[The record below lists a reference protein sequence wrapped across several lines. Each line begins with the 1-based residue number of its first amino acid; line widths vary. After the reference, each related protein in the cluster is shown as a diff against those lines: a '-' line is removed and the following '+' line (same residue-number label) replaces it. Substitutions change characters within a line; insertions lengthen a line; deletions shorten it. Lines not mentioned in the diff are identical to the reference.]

1 MRDGAGVLFT
11 PGPFSFI
18 WDDFGRIP
26 LSGAPQP
33 MMGFGMHQQ
42 SKSWYRGALLGGLI
56 VPLLAGTGW
65 AQRPAP
71 LTPGLLRV
79 CADMDNLPFSN
90 QKGEGYENKIA
101 ELIAKEWHSR
111 LEYTWWPIRRG
122 YYRMLNGTYC
132 DLVIESPVG
141 VDQAGAT
148 KPYYRSGYMFLSRR
162 GSGLETINSLAD
174 PRLKKL
180 KIGVNLFVSS
190 DGEHSP
196 PEMALSRYGVVGNLV
211 GYSVAY
217 DDTTRPEAIINAVAK
232 KEVDVAIVWGPQAG
246 YFVKK
251 SPVPLVLTPLA
262 TEVDT
267 ATGYPMSYNIGMAV
281 RRRDHEFRDSLQTL
295 LDRKH
300 SEILGILKEYGV
312 PAFPVKEEKGEK
324 GDDDDGPKTSAPP
337 SDSTRASK
345 Q

>member
-1 MRDGAGVLFT
+1 MFQ
-11 PGPFSFI
+11 
-18 WDDFGRIP
+18 DFRF
-26 LSGAPQP
+26 L
-33 MMGFGMHQQ
+33 
-42 SKSWYRGALLGGLI
+42 YRGAIAAWVAAMVLA
-56 VPLLAGTGW
+56 VPAR

-71 LTPGLLRV
+71 LKPGLLRV

-101 ELIAKEWHSR
+101 DLIANEWRSK
-111 LEYTWWPIRRG
+111 LEYVWWPIRRG

-148 KPYYRSGYMFLSRR
+148 KPYYRSGYMFLSRK
-162 GSGLETINSLAD
+162 GSGLENINSLAD

-180 KIGVNLFVSS
+180 KIGVNLFVST

-196 PEMALSRYGVVGNLV
+196 PEMALSRYGVIGNLV

-217 DDTTRPEAIINAVAK
+217 DSTTRPEDIINGVAK
-232 KEVDVAIVWGPQAG
+232 KDVDLAIVWGPQAG

-251 SPVPLVLTPLA
+251 SAVPLVLTPMA
-262 TEVDT
+262 TETDS

-281 RRRDHEFRDSLQTL
+281 RRSDRAFRDSLQTL
-295 LDRKH
+295 LERKRP
-300 SEILGILKEYGV
+300 EILNILKEYGV
-312 PAFPVKEEKGEK
+312 PALPVKAEAKS
-324 GDDDDGPKTSAPP
+324 DDKPKASGPAPQAP
-337 SDSTRASK
+337 TDSSRASK
-345 Q
+345 R

>member
-1 MRDGAGVLFT
+1 MLQYLKLPCRAALIAVLLM
-11 PGPFSFI
+11 PA
-18 WDDFGRIP
+18 
-26 LSGAPQP
+26 LSSAA
-33 MMGFGMHQQ
+33 
-42 SKSWYRGALLGGLI
+42 R
-56 VPLLAGTGW
+56 

-101 ELIAKEWHSR
+101 ELIANEWHSR

-122 YYRMLNGTYC
+122 YFRMLNGTYC

-141 VDQAGAT
+141 IDMAGAT
-148 KPYYRSGYMFLSRR
+148 KPYYRSGYMFLSRK
-162 GSGLETINSLAD
+162 GSGLENINSLAD

-217 DDTTRPEAIINAVAK
+217 DDTVRPEGIINAVAK
-232 KEVDVAIVWGPQAG
+232 KDVDLAIVWGPQAG
-246 YFVKK
+246 YFIQK
-251 SPVPLVLTPLA
+251 SPVPMVLTPLA
-262 TEVDT
+262 SDVDS

-281 RRRDHEFRDSLQTL
+281 RRRDRAFRDSLNTL
-295 LDRKH
+295 LDRKAPQ
-300 SEILGILKEYGV
+300 IQNILKEYGV
-312 PAFPVKEEKGEK
+312 PAFPVKEERK
-324 GDDDDGPKTSAPP
+324 GDDDSDAKPKAAAPASP
-337 SDSTRASK
+337 DSTRASK
-345 Q
+345 R

>member
-1 MRDGAGVLFT
+1 MLQDAKCV
-11 PGPFSFI
+11 
-18 WDDFGRIP
+18 
-26 LSGAPQP
+26 
-33 MMGFGMHQQ
+33 
-42 SKSWYRGALLGGLI
+42 YRGAMVALLTAI
-56 VPLLAGTGW
+56 LLVSPAQ

-71 LTPGLLRV
+71 LKPGLLRV

-101 ELIAKEWHSR
+101 ELIANEWHSK

-148 KPYYRSGYMFLSRR
+148 KPYYRSGYMFLSRK
-162 GSGLETINSLAD
+162 GSGLENINTLAD

-196 PEMALSRYGVVGNLV
+196 PEMALSRYGVIGNLR

-217 DDTTRPEAIINAVAK
+217 DDTTRPEDIINAVAK
-232 KEVDVAIVWGPQAG
+232 KDVDVAIVWGPQAG
-246 YFVKK
+246 YWIRK
-251 SPVPLVLTPLA
+251 STVPLVLTPLA
-262 TEVDT
+262 TDIDS

-281 RRRDHEFRDSLQTL
+281 RRSDKAFRDSLQTL
-295 LDRKH
+295 LDRKAPDIQ
-300 SEILGILKEYGV
+300 SILKDYGV
-312 PAFPVKEEKGEK
+312 PALPVKQNEKAGEK
-324 GDDDDGPKTSAPP
+324 AEAAAPGQP
-337 SDSTRASK
+337 VPADSTRAANR
-345 Q
+345 

>member
-1 MRDGAGVLFT
+1 MEAMLQQFRFLYSGGVLA
-11 PGPFSFI
+11 G
-18 WDDFGRIP
+18 
-26 LSGAPQP
+26 
-33 MMGFGMHQQ
+33 
-42 SKSWYRGALLGGLI
+42 
-56 VPLLAGTGW
+56 LLAVGLTTPAH

-71 LTPGLLRV
+71 LKPGLLRV

-101 ELIAKEWHSR
+101 ELIANEWHSK

-141 VDQAGAT
+141 IDQAGAT
-148 KPYYRSGYMFLSRR
+148 KPYYRSGYMFLSRK

-180 KIGVNLFVSS
+180 KIGVNLFVST

-211 GYSVAY
+211 GYSTAY
-217 DDTTRPEAIINAVAK
+217 DDTTRPEDIINGVAK
-232 KEVDVAIVWGPQAG
+232 EDVDLAIVWGPQAG

-251 SPVPLVLTPLA
+251 AAVPLVLTPLA
-262 TEVDT
+262 VEVDT
-267 ATGYPMSYNIGMAV
+267 ATGFPMSYNIGMAV
-281 RRRDHEFRDSLQTL
+281 RRADKAFRDSLQIL

-300 SEILGILKEYGV
+300 PEILNILKEYGV
-312 PAFPVKEEKGEK
+312 PALPVKEQAK
-324 GDDDDGPKTSAPP
+324 GDDKPKASVPAAPVP
-337 SDSTRASK
+337 ADSTRVTNR
-345 Q
+345 

>member
-1 MRDGAGVLFT
+1 MLQYLK
-11 PGPFSFI
+11 
-18 WDDFGRIP
+18 P
-26 LSGAPQP
+26 LCRA
-33 MMGFGMHQQ
+33 
-42 SKSWYRGALLGGLI
+42 ALMGGLI
-56 VPLLAGTGW
+56 IPVLSSPAR

-101 ELIAKEWHSR
+101 ELIANEWHSK

-141 VDQAGAT
+141 LDMAGAT
-148 KPYYRSGYMFLSRR
+148 KPYYRSGYMFLTRK
-162 GSGLETINSLAD
+162 GSGLEDINSLAD
-174 PRLKKL
+174 PRLKKA

-196 PEMALSRYGVVGNLV
+196 PEMALSRYGVIGNLV

-217 DDTTRPEAIINAVAK
+217 DDSTRPEDIINAVAK
-232 KEVDVAIVWGPQAG
+232 KDVDLAIVWGPQAG
-246 YFVKK
+246 YWLKK

-262 TEVDT
+262 TEVDS

-281 RRRDHEFRDSLQTL
+281 RRRDRAFRDSLQTL
-295 LDRKH
+295 LDRKAP
-300 SEILGILKEYGV
+300 EIQNILKEFGV
-312 PAFPVKEEKGEK
+312 PALPVKEEKADE
-324 GDDDDGPKTSAPP
+324 DGGKPKAAAPASP
-337 SDSTRASK
+337 DSTRASK
-345 Q
+345 R

>member
-1 MRDGAGVLFT
+1 MFQDLKWRYRVGAFAGIMSMTL
-11 PGPFSFI
+11 
-18 WDDFGRIP
+18 
-26 LSGAPQP
+26 
-33 MMGFGMHQQ
+33 
-42 SKSWYRGALLGGLI
+42 AL
-56 VPLLAGTGW
+56 PAH

-101 ELIAKEWHSR
+101 NLIANEWHSR
-111 LEYTWWPIRRG
+111 LEYVWWPIRRG

-141 VDQAGAT
+141 VDMAGAT
-148 KPYYRSGYMFLSRR
+148 KPYYRSGYMFLSRK

-232 KEVDVAIVWGPQAG
+232 KDVDLAIVWGPQAG
-246 YFVKK
+246 YFVNK
-251 SPVPLVLTPLA
+251 SPVPMVLTPLA
-262 TEVDT
+262 AEVDT

-281 RRRDHEFRDSLQTL
+281 RRSDRAFRDSLQTL

-300 SEILGILKEYGV
+300 PEILGILKEYGV
-312 PAFPVKEEKGEK
+312 PALP
-324 GDDDDGPKTSAPP
+324 PKDERKSA
-337 SDSTRASK
+337 DSSQAAKR
-345 Q
+345 

>member
-1 MRDGAGVLFT
+1 MVL
-11 PGPFSFI
+11 
-18 WDDFGRIP
+18 
-26 LSGAPQP
+26 A
-33 MMGFGMHQQ
+33 
-42 SKSWYRGALLGGLI
+42 
-56 VPLLAGTGW
+56 VPAR
-65 AQRPAP
+65 AQRPSP
-71 LTPGLLRV
+71 LKPGLLRV

-101 ELIAKEWHSR
+101 DLIANEWHSK

-141 VDQAGAT
+141 IDQAGAT
-148 KPYYRSGYMFLSRR
+148 KPYYRSGYMFLSRK
-162 GSGLETINSLAD
+162 GSGLENINSLAD

-196 PEMALSRYGVVGNLV
+196 PEMALSRYGVIGNLV

-217 DDTTRPEAIINAVAK
+217 DDSTRPEDIINAVAK
-232 KEVDVAIVWGPQAG
+232 KDVDVAIVWGPQAG

-251 SPVPLVLTPLA
+251 AAVPLVLTPLA
-262 TEVDT
+262 AEVDS

-281 RRRDHEFRDSLQTL
+281 RRKDREFRDSLQTL

-300 SEILGILKEYGV
+300 GEILGILKEYGV
-312 PAFPVKEEKGEK
+312 PALPVKEEAKS
-324 GDDDDGPKTSAPP
+324 DDKPKASAPATP
-337 SDSTRASK
+337 VPADSSRASK
-345 Q
+345 R

>member
-1 MRDGAGVLFT
+1 MLQHRN
-11 PGPFSFI
+11 FI
-18 WDDFGRIP
+18 
-26 LSGAPQP
+26 
-33 MMGFGMHQQ
+33 
-42 SKSWYRGALLGGLI
+42 YRGLF
-56 VPLLAGTGW
+56 LACVGATGSAGSAH

-101 ELIAKEWHSR
+101 ELIANEWHSK
-111 LEYTWWPIRRG
+111 LEYVWWPIRRG
-122 YYRMLNGTYC
+122 YFRMLNGTYC

-141 VDQAGAT
+141 LDMAGAT
-148 KPYYRSGYMFLSRR
+148 KPYYRSGYMFLSRK
-162 GSGLETINSLAD
+162 GSGLENINSLAD

-217 DDTTRPEAIINAVAK
+217 DDTVRPEGIINAVAK
-232 KEVDVAIVWGPQAG
+232 KDVDLAIVWGPQAG

-251 SPVPLVLTPLA
+251 SAVPLVLTPLA
-262 TEVDT
+262 ADVDT
-267 ATGYPMSYNIGMAV
+267 ATGFPMSYNIGMAV
-281 RRRDHEFRDSLQTL
+281 RRRDHAFRDSLQTL
-295 LDRKH
+295 LDRKAP
-300 SEILGILKEYGV
+300 EIQNILKEYGV
-312 PAFPVKEEKGEK
+312 PALPPKEEREA
-324 GDDDDGPKTSAPP
+324 DDDAKPKAAAPA
-337 SDSTRASK
+337 STDSTQASK
-345 Q
+345 R

>member
-1 MRDGAGVLFT
+1 MYPSPCRVLQFSA
-11 PGPFSFI
+11 PF
-18 WDDFGRIP
+18 
-26 LSGAPQP
+26 
-33 MMGFGMHQQ
+33 
-42 SKSWYRGALLGGLI
+42 ALLASAA
-56 VPLLAGTGW
+56 LAQPAL

-71 LTPGLLRV
+71 LRPGVLRV

-101 ELIAKEWHSR
+101 ELIANHWKSK

-148 KPYYRSGYMFLSRR
+148 KPYYRSGYMFLSRK
-162 GSGLETINSLAD
+162 GSGLEDVNSLAD

-180 KIGVNLFVSS
+180 KIGVNLFVST

-217 DDTTRPEAIINAVAK
+217 DETTRPEDIINAVAK
-232 KEVDVAIVWGPQAG
+232 KDVDLAIVWGPQAG
-246 YFVKK
+246 YFAQK
-251 SPVPLVLTPLA
+251 SAVPLVLTPLA
-262 TEVDT
+262 TEIDT

-281 RRRDHEFRDSLQTL
+281 RRKDHAFRDSLQTL

-300 SEILGILKEYGV
+300 PEILHILKEYGV
-312 PAFPVKEEKGEK
+312 PAFPVKEDKPQA
-324 GDDDDGPKTSAPP
+324 DADNPKASAPSP
-337 SDSTRASK
+337 APADSTRTSNR
-345 Q
+345 

>member
-1 MRDGAGVLFT
+1 MLHAVRFL
-11 PGPFSFI
+11 
-18 WDDFGRIP
+18 
-26 LSGAPQP
+26 
-33 MMGFGMHQQ
+33 
-42 SKSWYRGALLGGLI
+42 YRGAVLAGLLGMVLV
-56 VPLLAGTGW
+56 VPAR

-71 LTPGLLRV
+71 LKPGLLRV

-90 QKGEGYENKIA
+90 RNGEGYENKIA
-101 ELIAKEWHSR
+101 ELIANEWHSK

-148 KPYYRSGYMFLSRR
+148 KPYYRSGYMFLSLK
-162 GSGLETINSLAD
+162 GSGLEDINSLAD

-180 KIGVNLFVSS
+180 KIGVNLFVST

-217 DDTTRPEAIINAVAK
+217 DDTTRPEDIINAVAK
-232 KEVDVAIVWGPQAG
+232 KDVDLAIVWGPQAG
-246 YFVKK
+246 YFMKK
-251 SPVPLVLTPLA
+251 SPAPMVLTPLA
-262 TEVDT
+262 AEVDS
-267 ATGYPMSYNIGMAV
+267 ATGFPMSYNIGMAV
-281 RRRDHEFRDSLQTL
+281 RRSDKAFRDSLNTL
-295 LDRKH
+295 LDRKRP
-300 SEILGILKEYGV
+300 EILSILKDYGV
-312 PAFPVKEEKGEK
+312 PALPVKEQPKS
-324 GDDDDGPKTSAPP
+324 DDKAKAAAPSGQAP
-337 SDSTRASK
+337 TDSTRASK

>member
-1 MRDGAGVLFT
+1 MLQDFRVL
-11 PGPFSFI
+11 S
-18 WDDFGRIP
+18 
-26 LSGAPQP
+26 
-33 MMGFGMHQQ
+33 
-42 SKSWYRGALLGGLI
+42 RGATAACVAAMVLVI
-56 VPLLAGTGW
+56 PAG

-71 LTPGLLRV
+71 LKPGLLRV

-101 ELIAKEWHSR
+101 DLIANEWHSK
-111 LEYTWWPIRRG
+111 LEYVWWPIRRG

-141 VDQAGAT
+141 IDQAGAT
-148 KPYYRSGYMFLSRR
+148 KPYYRSGYMFLSRK
-162 GSGLETINSLAD
+162 GSGLENIKSLAD

-180 KIGVNLFVSS
+180 KIGVNLFVST

-217 DDTTRPEAIINAVAK
+217 DSTTRPEDIINAVAK
-232 KEVDVAIVWGPQAG
+232 KDVDLAIVWGPQAG

-251 SPVPLVLTPLA
+251 SAVPLALTPLA
-262 TEVDT
+262 AEVDS

-281 RRRDHEFRDSLQTL
+281 RRRDREFRDSLQTL
-295 LDRKH
+295 IDRKRP
-300 SEILGILKEYGV
+300 EILNILKEYGV
-312 PAFPVKEEKGEK
+312 PALPVKEEGKSEDK
-324 GDDDDGPKTSAPP
+324 PKASGPSPKAPADSSSA
-337 SDSTRASK
+337 SRR
-345 Q
+345 